1 MVPSAGRLWVSLR
14 VAHISS
20 AHKAHCEA
28 EPSPSGQPHHQ
39 IFQEVISKPQR
50 SKTLTSKAQTER
62 KKQVCRS
69 DCPGSCTWSARSQ
82 PLQNPP
88 SSSAEGIAR
97 FFLMCNAEKMI
108 QVKIWSWD
116 GAGKRHGGGAGGGRA
131 SGPPPPLHPF
141 SCPRVHP
148 LGGFCQNPLQA
159 GALPKCLPSP
169 PLPAP
174 PSGSAPQRPNTSGFH
189 GSLIFNEHRSSP
201 NRNES
206 VSLMRAGHAG
216 ISPGRQQLPPK
227 LAPSARGGFFFIII
241 IIFTIWAPPA
251 ARALQELRAPARC
264 AATPCPTSPA
274 ARGFLTKTVHYFP
287 NPPCKKRPRSELG
300 FSSLKHPERSRE
312 QEHAGSREGG

>member
-1 MVPSAGRLWVSLR
+1 
-14 VAHISS
+14 
-20 AHKAHCEA
+20 
-28 EPSPSGQPHHQ
+28 
-39 IFQEVISKPQR
+39 
-50 SKTLTSKAQTER
+50 
-62 KKQVCRS
+62 
-69 DCPGSCTWSARSQ
+69 
-82 PLQNPP
+82 
-88 SSSAEGIAR
+88 
-97 FFLMCNAEKMI
+97 MI
-108 QVKIWSWD
+108 QIKICSWD
-116 GAGKRHGGGAGGGRA
+116 GAGKQHGGGAGGGRA

-174 PSGSAPQRPNTSGFH
+174 PSGSTPQRPNTSGFH
-189 GSLIFNEHRSSP
+189 GSLIFNEHRSRP

-227 LAPSARGGFFFIII
+227 LAPSARGVFFFIIN
-241 IIFTIWAPPA
+241 IIFSIWAPPA
-251 ARALQELRAPARC
+251 ARALQELRASVQC

-287 NPPCKKRPRSELG
+287 NPPCKKQQCSELG

-312 QEHAGSREGG
+312 QEHAGSGG

>member
-1 MVPSAGRLWVSLR
+1 MGRGWEAARWRCWWWQGFRATSSPPSLLLSPCPPAGGILPKPSASRGF
-14 VAHISS
+14 A
-20 AHKAHCEA
+20 KM
-28 EPSPSGQPHHQ
+28 
-39 IFQEVISKPQR
+39 
-50 SKTLTSKAQTER
+50 
-62 KKQVCRS
+62 
-69 DCPGSCTWSARSQ
+69 
-82 PLQNPP
+82 PP
-88 SSSAEGIAR
+88 
-97 FFLMCNAEKMI
+97 
-108 QVKIWSWD
+108 
-116 GAGKRHGGGAGGGRA
+116 
-131 SGPPPPLHPF
+131 
-141 SCPRVHP
+141 
-148 LGGFCQNPLQA
+148 
-159 GALPKCLPSP
+159 LPSP

-312 QEHAGSREGG
+312 QEHAGSQEGG